1 MGLKENIKYITQ
13 TSTASIANIFFSIV
27 RSKIVA
33 VLIGTGGFGIVGQLS
48 SLMNISHFLVGMG
61 MEKGLVSE
69 IARAKRNEDEATYQN
84 LSRTFFILTSWF
96 SVLLALV
103 VFLFAPQ
110 ITSFLFASQE
120 YLWFV
125 KLSTPAICT
134 LGLHIGY
141 TTLLAANKRI
151 KALVIKSILTSFLS
165 SGFTVLMVYLFD
177 VDGIVYGLL
186 VNGVLNIL
194 LGAYFVRKCNL
205 VVDAGTI
212 FFSVPH
218 KSSFLKLFRYGSVL
232 VYSSLIYQVVNLGI
246 KNIII
251 EKATIDEVGIFQAAT
266 NISKQYMPIFLV
278 SLSTYLLPLIVGVET
293 LGGRIKETNAS
304 LKALLLLATPVLFF
318 ILCFS
323 APLIRLLYSPEFVLS
338 ASLLS
343 ILVISDFLGLVNKV
357 ASTFLISERKMK
369 LIFILDTFVAT
380 VMYCF
385 VYLTF
390 DTLGLISAI
399 YASVLASLVYFI
411 LVVVLLELEFT
422 FRFELRTYLFI
433 IWILLNMAAMIFLF
447 NEYSVWFKLGYF
459 ILLFTFTYSIFIGKS
474 DRKEL
479 IKLVSFYFKHYGKKS
494 N

>member
-13 TSTASIANIFFSIV
+13 TSSASIANIFFSII

-33 VLIGTGGFGIVGQLS
+33 LLIGASGFGIVGQLS
-48 SLMNISHFLVGMG
+48 SLMNLSHFLTGMG

-69 IARAKRNEDEATYQN
+69 IARAKRDGDESAYQN

-96 SVLLALV
+96 SVLLAVL
-103 VFLFAPQ
+103 VFLFSPQ

-141 TTLLAANKRI
+141 TTLLTANRKI
-151 KALVIKSILTSFLS
+151 KELVIKSVVSSFLS
-165 SGFTVLMVYLFD
+165 SGITILMVYIFD
-177 VDGIVYGLL
+177 VEGVVYGLL
-186 VNGVLNIL
+186 LNGLVNIL
-194 LGAYFVRKCNL
+194 LGVYFLKQCNIRM
-205 VVDAGTI
+205 DMHTI
-212 FFSVPH
+212 FSSLPH
-218 KSSFLKLFRYGSVL
+218 QASFFKLLKYGTVL

-251 EKATIDEVGIFQAAT
+251 EKSSIDEVGIYQAAT

-278 SLSTYLLPLIVGVET
+278 SLSTYLLPLIAGVKT
-293 LGGRIKETNAS
+293 LDGRIKETNTS
-304 LKALLLLATPVLFF
+304 LKALLFLATPVLFF
-318 ILCFS
+318 IMCFS
-323 APLIRLLYSPEFVLS
+323 EPLIKLLYSPEFMLS

-343 ILVISDFLGLVNKV
+343 MLVISDFMGLVNKV

-369 LIFILDTFVAT
+369 QIFLLDTFVAIL
-380 VMYCF
+380 MYSL

-399 YASVLASLVYFI
+399 YASVLASLVYLI
-411 LVVVLLELEFT
+411 LVMILLELEFT
-422 FRFELRTYLFI
+422 FRFELRIYFFI
-433 IWILLNMAAMIFLF
+433 GWILLNMTAMIFIF
-447 NEYSVWFKLGYF
+447 NEYLVWFKIGYF
-459 ILLFTFTYSIFIGKS
+459 FLLFTLTYSIFIGKS

-479 IKLVSFYFKHYGKKS
+479 IKLVSFYFRNYGKKS